1 MRTSRL
7 FAVGALFLSFAW
19 VLAGGCSS
27 SGPDNAG
34 GLSTGNTSGTGG
46 GTQGNPT
53 KVTPDAS
60 TIDGGTMDDLNALC
74 GVGMGAGTCVP
85 DDGDA
90 CSTYVPPL
98 PGAGGAGGESGA
110 ATGGLSA
117 GGAGAGGEET
127 GGAGTGGA
135 GGASGGASSGG
146 ASGDAGTT
154 SGGAGNG
161 GEGGN
166 GVDKPGTLA
175 AYSCQVARQNNQLL
189 RQCVAA
195 GTGKVNAPCF
205 SAADCAPSYACVT
218 ENDAGRCLPYCCD
231 QTSTCTSGT
240 FCAERPLRKAESDMS
255 NAEPPHVP
263 VCVPADGC
271 SLEDQFPCPSGSECR
286 CKGDTACMVV
296 RDDGTTTCM
305 KPGNGQQGDPCPC
318 AWNHVCS
325 SVTQQCIKI
334 CRTDPTKDDCGTQKC
349 QASSELPQNFG
360 VCVGP
365 LK

>member
-27 SGPDNAG
+27 GSADKASGPSA
-34 GLSTGNTSGTGG
+34 GNTSGTGG
-46 GTQGNPT
+46 GTQGDPT
-53 KVTPDAS
+53 KLTPDAS
-60 TIDGGTMDDLNALC
+60 TGDGGPMDDLNALC

-85 DDGDA
+85 DEGNA

-98 PGAGGAGGESGA
+98 PGAGGAGGAGGESGA
-110 ATGGLSA
+110 TTGGLSG
-117 GGAGAGGEET
+117 GGAGAGGDE
-127 GGAGTGGA
+127 TGGA
-135 GGASGGASSGG
+135 GGAGGVSGGAASGG
-146 ASGDAGTT
+146 ASGEAGAT

-161 GEGGN
+161 GEGGS
-166 GVDKPGTLA
+166 GVDKPGALA

-189 RQCVAA
+189 RQCVPA

-218 ENDAGRCLPYCCD
+218 ENDAGRCLPYCCN
-231 QTSTCTSGT
+231 QNSTCTSGT

-255 NAEPPHVP
+255 NTEPPHVP

-296 RDDGTTTCM
+296 RDGNTTCL
-305 KPGNGQQGDPCPC
+305 KPGDGQQGDPCPC

-325 SVTQQCIKI
+325 SATHQCIKI
-334 CRTDPTKDDCGTQKC
+334 CRTDPTKNDCGTQKC